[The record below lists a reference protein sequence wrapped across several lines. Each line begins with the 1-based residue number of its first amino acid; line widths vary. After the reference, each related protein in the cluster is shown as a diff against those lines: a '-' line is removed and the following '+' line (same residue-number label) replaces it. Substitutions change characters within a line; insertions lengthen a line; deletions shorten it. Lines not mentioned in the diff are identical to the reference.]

1 MNLEILI
8 VEDNKDSAR
17 ILKEILENEGH
28 NPYCVENKN
37 EAIKYINQHPYD
49 LDLMILDLYIPAKE
63 WDNPEGENGFEVL
76 SYVKKE
82 FPTIEVIIMT
92 AFDDLKYAIRG
103 IKEGAYDFLTKP
115 LKLDLLMD
123 RLDKLSSS
131 IIKDWKI
138 LELREKENHFS
149 GIIGESKAI
158 KKILL
163 EVCTIAESTL
173 PVLIEGETGTGKE
186 LIARAIHQ
194 ISNRKKDIFIAVNCA
209 VIPETL
215 MESELFGHEKG
226 AFTTAVTR
234 YNGKF
239 EQAHEGTL
247 FLDEIGEMKP
257 DLQVKLLR
265 VLEEKE
271 ITRVGGN
278 RNIKIDVRIIS
289 ATNREITKM
298 VKNGEL
304 RSDLFYRLNN
314 IRIKL
319 PALRDRAE
327 DIPML
332 ADYFLRKYCEE
343 IGLPE
348 KSLSSGAIEQLMTHN
363 WPGNIRELKSLIEKI
378 VVCNKDK
385 RIINPSDI
393 EIDGSVP
400 NCSWRE
406 LDDLNNLTLKEAK
419 REFEKRYLK
428 NLLKSIKSQAEG
440 ARRAGIDRSNFN
452 KLMKKHGLHDY

>member
-28 NPYCVENKN
+28 NPYCVENKM

-49 LDLMILDLYIPAKE
+49 LDVIILDLYIPAKK

-76 SYVKKE
+76 SYVKRE

-123 RLDKLSSS
+123 RLDKVSSS

-138 LELREKENHFS
+138 LELRKKENQFS

-158 KKILL
+158 KKILS
-163 EVCTIAESTL
+163 EVCTIAESNL

-194 ISNRKKDIFIAVNCA
+194 ISNRKEDKFIAVNCA
-209 VIPETL
+209 VIPDTL

-226 AFTTAVTR
+226 AFTNAVSR
-234 YNGKF
+234 HIGNF

-257 DLQVKLLR
+257 YLQVKLLR
-265 VLEEKE
+265 VLEEKS

-278 RNIKIDVRIIS
+278 GNIKIDVRIIS

-298 VKNGEL
+298 VKNGDL

-314 IRIKL
+314 VRIKL

-327 DIPML
+327 DIPLL
-332 ADYFLRKYCEE
+332 ADYFLRKFCEE

-348 KSLSSGAIEQLMTHN
+348 KSLSSGAIEQLMAHN
-363 WPGNIRELKSLIEKI
+363 WPGNIRELKNLIERI
-378 VVCNKDK
+378 VVRNKGK

-400 NCSWRE
+400 NYNWRE
-406 LDDLNNLTLKEAK
+406 LDDLNNSTLKEAK

-428 NLLKSIKSQAEG
+428 NLLKSTKSQAEG

-452 KLMKKHGLHDY
+452 KLLKKHGLPDY